1 MWISSLQLENFRNY
15 RQLSLSFEPGINLLI
30 GENGAGKTNLVEACV
45 YLSTLESHRVSGY
58 TALIKSESSSS
69 QLSLSAK
76 NDGCEISV
84 AAELN
89 RDKPNRYFLNSN
101 QVKRTSDLVG
111 VSKVVVFAPED
122 LDLVRRD
129 PQDRRKFL
137 DESMIQLKPRLA
149 GVKADYE
156 RVLKQKAALLK
167 SARQVSNP
175 DLTTLDIW
183 DDQLVALGTEIIFHR
198 QELISKIFPLLQDFY
213 HQLSG
218 QPESLDLILKTS
230 VAGGEEEDEFQSL
243 SNWDKQEI
251 QDAFYQRLSELR
263 PKELERGVSLVG
275 PHRDELTILKSGLL
289 ARNHAS
295 QGEAWSLA
303 LGLKL
308 AMAQLLRSDSQSG
321 DPVLILDDV
330 FAVLDAGRRQRLVEF
345 VINNEQVLITS
356 ADLDAVPDLLVAKRL
371 EVVGGEVVG

>member
-15 RQLSLSFEPGINLLI
+15 RQLSVSFEPGINLLI

-58 TALIKSESSSS
+58 TALIGSEGASS
-69 QLSLSAK
+69 QLSLKAK
-76 NDGCEISV
+76 NNGREISV

-89 RDKPNRYFLNSN
+89 KDKPNRYFLNSH

-149 GVKADYE
+149 GVKADYD

-167 SARQVSNP
+167 SARQVSSL

-183 DDQLVALGTEIIFHR
+183 DDQLVALGTEIIYHR

-218 QPESLDLILKTS
+218 QPETLELLLKTS
-230 VAGGEEEDEFQSL
+230 VAGGEEEEEFQSL
-243 SNWDKQEI
+243 SSWDKQEI
-251 QDAFYQRLSELR
+251 QDAFYQRLAELR
-263 PKELERGVSLVG
+263 PRELERGVSLVG

-356 ADLDAVPDLLVAKRL
+356 ADLEAVPDLLVAKRL

>member
-15 RQLSLSFEPGINLLI
+15 RQLSVSFEPGINLLI

-58 TALIKSESSSS
+58 TALIGSEGASS
-69 QLSLSAK
+69 QLSLKAK
-76 NDGCEISV
+76 NNGREISV

-89 RDKPNRYFLNSN
+89 RDKPNRYFLNSH

-167 SARQVSNP
+167 SARQVSSP

-213 HQLSG
+213 RQLSG
-218 QPESLDLILKTS
+218 QPESLELILKTS

-251 QDAFYQRLSELR
+251 QDAFYQRLAELR

-356 ADLDAVPDLLVAKRL
+356 ADLEAVPDLLVAKRL

>member
-15 RQLSLSFEPGINLLI
+15 RQLSVSFEPGINLLI

-58 TALIKSESSSS
+58 TALIGSEGASS
-69 QLSLSAK
+69 QLSLKAK
-76 NDGCEISV
+76 NNGREISV

-89 RDKPNRYFLNSN
+89 KDKPNRYFLNSH

-149 GVKADYE
+149 GVKADYD

-167 SARQVSNP
+167 SARQVPSP

-183 DDQLVALGTEIIFHR
+183 DDQLVALGTEIIYHR

-218 QPESLDLILKTS
+218 QPETLELLLKTS

-243 SNWDKQEI
+243 SSWDKQEI
-251 QDAFYQRLSELR
+251 QDAFYQRLAELR

-356 ADLDAVPDLLVAKRL
+356 ADLEAVPDLLVAKRL

>member
-15 RQLSLSFEPGINLLI
+15 RQLSVSFEPGINLLI

-58 TALIKSESSSS
+58 TALIGSEGASS
-69 QLSLSAK
+69 QLSLKAK
-76 NDGCEISV
+76 NDGREIAV

-89 RDKPNRYFLNSN
+89 RDKPNRYFLNSH

-167 SARQVSNP
+167 SARQVSSP

-198 QELISKIFPLLQDFY
+198 QELVSKIFPLLQDFY

-218 QPESLDLILKTS
+218 QPESLELILKTS

-243 SNWDKQEI
+243 SSWDKQEI
-251 QDAFYQRLSELR
+251 QDAFYQRLTELR

-275 PHRDELTILKSGLL
+275 PHRDELTILKAGLL

-356 ADLDAVPDLLVAKRL
+356 ADLEAVPDLLVAKRL

>member
-1 MWISSLQLENFRNY
+1 VWISSLQLENFRNY
-15 RQLSLSFEPGINLLI
+15 RQLSVSFEPGINLLI

-58 TALIKSESSSS
+58 TALIGSEGASS
-69 QLSLSAK
+69 QLSLKAK
-76 NDGCEISV
+76 NDGREIAV

-89 RDKPNRYFLNSN
+89 RDKPNRYFLNSH
-101 QVKRTSDLVG
+101 QAKRNSDLVG

-198 QELISKIFPLLQDFY
+198 QELISKILPLLQDFY

-218 QPESLDLILKTS
+218 QPESLELILKTS

-243 SNWDKQEI
+243 SRWDKQEI
-251 QDAFYQRLSELR
+251 QDAFYQRLTELR

-356 ADLDAVPDLLVAKRL
+356 ADLEAVPDLLVAKRL

>member
-1 MWISSLQLENFRNY
+1 MWISSVQLENFRNY
-15 RQLSLSFEPGINLLI
+15 RQLSLNLERGINLLI

-45 YLSTLESHRVSGY
+45 YLSTLESHRVGGY
-58 TALIKSESSSS
+58 GSLIHSESQSA
-69 QLSLSAK
+69 QLSLKAK
-76 NDGCEISV
+76 NNNREISV

-89 RDKPNRYFLNSN
+89 RDKPNRYFLNAH
-101 QVKRTSDLVG
+101 QVKRTSDLIG

-129 PQDRRKFL
+129 PQYRRRFL

-149 GVKADYE
+149 GVKSDYE

-167 SARQVSNP
+167 SAKQVSNP

-183 DDQLVALGTEIIFHR
+183 DDQLVSLGSELIFQR
-198 QELISKIFPLLQDFY
+198 QELISKIFPLLEDFY

-218 QPESLDLILKTS
+218 KPESVELILRTS
-230 VAGGEEEDEFQSL
+230 VAGGEEEDEFTPL
-243 SNWDKQEI
+243 SSWDKAEI
-251 QDAFYQRLSELR
+251 ADSFYQRLQELR
-263 PKELERGVSLVG
+263 PRELERGVSLVG
-275 PHRDELTILKSGLL
+275 PHRDELSILKSGLL

-308 AMAQLLRSDSQSG
+308 AMAQLLREDSPSG

-345 VINNEQVLITS
+345 VIENEQVLITS
-356 ADLDAVPDLLVAKRL
+356 ADADAVPNLSVAKRL
-371 EVVGGEVVG
+371 EISGGEVLG

>member
-1 MWISSLQLENFRNY
+1 VWISSLQLENFRNY
-15 RQLSLSFEPGINLLI
+15 RQLSLNLEPGINLLI

-58 TALIKSESSSS
+58 SALIHSESSSA
-69 QLSLSAK
+69 QLSLKAK
-76 NDGCEISV
+76 NDSREISV
-84 AAELN
+84 AAEIN
-89 RDKPNRYFLNSN
+89 RDKANRYFLNSH

-129 PQDRRKFL
+129 PQDRRRFL
-137 DESMIQLKPRLA
+137 DDSMIQLKPRLA
-149 GVKADYE
+149 GVKSDYE

-183 DDQLVALGTEIIFHR
+183 DDQLVSLGSELIFHR

-213 HQLSG
+213 SQLSG
-218 QPESLDLILKTS
+218 KPESLELILRSS
-230 VAGGEEEDEFQSL
+230 VAGGEEEDDFTPL
-243 SNWDKQEI
+243 SSWDRADISE
-251 QDAFYQRLSELR
+251 AFYQRLQELR
-263 PKELERGVSLVG
+263 ARELERGVSLVG
-275 PHRDELTILKSGLL
+275 PHRDELSILKSGLL

-308 AMAQLLRSDSQSG
+308 AMAQLLREDSQSG

-345 VINNEQVLITS
+345 VIENEQVLITS
-356 ADLDAVPDLLVAKRL
+356 ADVDAVPNLSVAKRL
-371 EVVGGEVVG
+371 EISGGEVVG

>member
-1 MWISSLQLENFRNY
+1 VWISALQLENFRNY
-15 RQLSLSFEPGINLLI
+15 RQLSLNFEPGINLLI

-58 TALIKSESSSS
+58 GALIRSESASC
-69 QLSLSAK
+69 QLSLKAK
-76 NDGCEISV
+76 NDGREISV

-89 RDKPNRYFLNSN
+89 RDKPNRYFLNSH
-101 QVKRTSDLVG
+101 QVKRTSDMVG
-111 VSKVVVFAPED
+111 ISKVVVFAPED

-149 GVKADYE
+149 GVKTDYE

-183 DDQLVALGTEIIFHR
+183 DDQLVSLGSELIFHR
-198 QELISKIFPLLQDFY
+198 QELISKIFPLLEDFY

-218 QPESLDLILKTS
+218 QPESLELVMKTS

-243 SNWDKQEI
+243 ASWDKQAI
-251 QDAFYQRLSELR
+251 QDAFYQRLQELR

-289 ARNHAS
+289 ARSHAS

-330 FAVLDAGRRQRLVEF
+330 FAVLDAGRRARLVEF
-345 VINNEQVLITS
+345 VVNNEQVLITS
-356 ADLDAVPDLLVAKRL
+356 ADLEAVPDLLVAKRV

>member
-1 MWISSLQLENFRNY
+1 MWISSVQLENFRNY
-15 RQLSLSFEPGINLLI
+15 RQLSLNLERGINLLI

-45 YLSTLESHRVSGY
+45 YLSTLESHRVGGY
-58 TALIKSESSSS
+58 GSLIHSESQSA
-69 QLSLSAK
+69 QLSLKAK
-76 NDGCEISV
+76 NNNREISV

-89 RDKPNRYFLNSN
+89 RDKPNRYFLNAH
-101 QVKRTSDLVG
+101 QVKRTSDLIG

-129 PQDRRKFL
+129 PQDRRRFL

-149 GVKADYE
+149 GVKSDYE
-156 RVLKQKAALLK
+156 RVLKQKAALLR
-167 SARQVSNP
+167 SAKQVSNP

-183 DDQLVALGTEIIFHR
+183 DDQLVSLGSELIFQR
-198 QELISKIFPLLQDFY
+198 QELISKIFPLLEDFY

-218 QPESLDLILKTS
+218 KPESVELILRTS
-230 VAGGEEEDEFQSL
+230 VAGGEEEDEFTPL
-243 SNWDKQEI
+243 SSWDKAEI
-251 QDAFYQRLSELR
+251 ADSFYQRLQELR
-263 PKELERGVSLVG
+263 PRELERGVSLVG
-275 PHRDELTILKSGLL
+275 PHRDELSILKSGLL

-308 AMAQLLRSDSQSG
+308 AMAQLLREDSPSG

-345 VINNEQVLITS
+345 VIENEQVLITS
-356 ADLDAVPDLLVAKRL
+356 ADADAVPNLSVAKRL
-371 EVVGGEVVG
+371 EISGGEVLG

>member
-15 RQLSLSFEPGINLLI
+15 RQLALSFETGINLLI

-45 YLSTLESHRVSGY
+45 YLSALESHRVTGY
-58 TALIKSESSSS
+58 APLIHAQSASS
-69 QLSLSAK
+69 QLSLKAK
-76 NDGCEISV
+76 NENREISV

-89 RDKPNRYFLNSN
+89 RDKPNRYFLNSH
-101 QVKRTSDLVG
+101 QVKRTSDLAG

-129 PQDRRKFL
+129 PQDRRRFL
-137 DESMIQLKPRLA
+137 DEAMILLKPRLS
-149 GVKADYE
+149 GVKSDYD

-183 DDQLVALGTEIIFHR
+183 DDQLVALGSELIFQR

-218 QPESLDLILKTS
+218 KPESIELIMRTS
-230 VAGGEEEDEFQSL
+230 VAGGEEEEEFSSL
-243 SNWDKQEI
+243 SNWDKAEI
-251 QDAFYQRLSELR
+251 SEAFYQRLQELR
-263 PKELERGVSLVG
+263 PRELERGVSLVG
-275 PHRDELTILKSGLL
+275 PHRDELSILKSGLL

-308 AMAQLLRSDSQSG
+308 AMAQLLREDSQSG

-356 ADLDAVPDLLVAKRL
+356 ADVEAVPDLLVAKRL
-371 EVVGGEVVG
+371 EIAGGEVVG

>member
-15 RQLSLSFEPGINLLI
+15 RQLSVSFEPGINLLI

-58 TALIKSESSSS
+58 TALIGSEGASS
-69 QLSLSAK
+69 QLSLKAK
-76 NDGCEISV
+76 NNGREISV

-89 RDKPNRYFLNSN
+89 RDKPNRYFLNSH

-167 SARQVSNP
+167 SARQVSSP

-198 QELISKIFPLLQDFY
+198 QELISRIFPLLQDFY
-213 HQLSG
+213 RQLSG
-218 QPESLDLILKTS
+218 QPESLELILKTS

-251 QDAFYQRLSELR
+251 QDAFYQRLAELR
-263 PKELERGVSLVG
+263 AKELERGVSLVG

-308 AMAQLLRSDSQSG
+308 AMAQLLRSESQSG

-356 ADLDAVPDLLVAKRL
+356 ADLEAVPDLLVAKRL

>member
-15 RQLSLSFEPGINLLI
+15 RQLSVSFEPGINLLI

-58 TALIKSESSSS
+58 TALIGSEGASS
-69 QLSLSAK
+69 QLSLKAK
-76 NDGCEISV
+76 NNGREISV

-89 RDKPNRYFLNSN
+89 KDKPNRYFLNSH

-149 GVKADYE
+149 GVKADYD

-167 SARQVSNP
+167 SARQVPSP

-183 DDQLVALGTEIIFHR
+183 DDQLVALGTEIIYHR

-218 QPESLDLILKTS
+218 QPETLELLLKTS

-243 SNWDKQEI
+243 SSWDKQVI
-251 QDAFYQRLSELR
+251 QDVFYQRLAELR

-356 ADLDAVPDLLVAKRL
+356 ADLEAVPDLLVAKRL

>member
-15 RQLSLSFEPGINLLI
+15 RQLSLTFEPGINLLI

-58 TALIKSESSSS
+58 GALIRSESASS
-69 QLSLSAK
+69 QLSLKAK
-76 NDGCEISV
+76 NDGREISV

-89 RDKPNRYFLNSN
+89 RDKPNRYFLNSH
-101 QVKRTSDLVG
+101 QVKRTSDLFG
-111 VSKVVVFAPED
+111 ISKVVVFAPED

-183 DDQLVALGTEIIFHR
+183 DDQLVALGSELIFHR
-198 QELISKIFPLLQDFY
+198 QELISKIFPLLEDFY

-218 QPESLDLILKTS
+218 QPESLELILKTS
-230 VAGGEEEDEFQSL
+230 VAGGEEEAEFQSL
-243 SNWDKQEI
+243 SSWDKQAI
-251 QDAFYQRLSELR
+251 QDAFYQRLQELR

-289 ARNHAS
+289 ARSHAS

-330 FAVLDAGRRQRLVEF
+330 FAVLDAGRRARLVEF
-345 VINNEQVLITS
+345 VVNNEQVLITS
-356 ADLDAVPDLLVAKRL
+356 ADLEAVPDLLVAKRV

>member
-15 RQLSLSFEPGINLLI
+15 RQLSLTFEPGINLLI

-58 TALIKSESSSS
+58 GALIRSESASS
-69 QLSLSAK
+69 QLSLKAK
-76 NDGCEISV
+76 NDGREISV

-89 RDKPNRYFLNSN
+89 RDKPNRYFLNSH

-111 VSKVVVFAPED
+111 ISKVVVFAPED

-183 DDQLVALGTEIIFHR
+183 DDQLVALGSELIFHR
-198 QELISKIFPLLQDFY
+198 QELISKIFPLLEDFY

-218 QPESLDLILKTS
+218 EPESLELILKTS

-243 SNWDKQEI
+243 SSWDKQAI
-251 QDAFYQRLSELR
+251 QDAFYQRLQELR

-289 ARNHAS
+289 ARSHAS

-330 FAVLDAGRRQRLVEF
+330 FAVLDAGRRARLVEF
-345 VINNEQVLITS
+345 VVNNEQVLITS
-356 ADLDAVPDLLVAKRL
+356 ADLEAVPDLLVAKRV

>member
-1 MWISSLQLENFRNY
+1 VWISSLQLENFRNY
-15 RQLSLSFEPGINLLI
+15 RQLSLNLEPGINLLI

-58 TALIKSESSSS
+58 AALIHSESSSA
-69 QLSLSAK
+69 QLSLKAK
-76 NDGCEISV
+76 NDSREISV
-84 AAELN
+84 AAEIN
-89 RDKPNRYFLNSN
+89 RDKANRYFLNSH

-129 PQDRRKFL
+129 PQDRRRFL
-137 DESMIQLKPRLA
+137 DDSMIQLKPRLA
-149 GVKADYE
+149 GVKSDYE

-183 DDQLVALGTEIIFHR
+183 DDQLVSLGSELIFHR

-213 HQLSG
+213 SQLSG
-218 QPESLDLILKTS
+218 KPESLELILRSS
-230 VAGGEEEDEFQSL
+230 VAGGEEEEDFTPL
-243 SNWDKQEI
+243 SSWNRADISE
-251 QDAFYQRLSELR
+251 AFYQRLQELR
-263 PKELERGVSLVG
+263 SRELERGVSLVG
-275 PHRDELTILKSGLL
+275 PHRDELSILKSGLL

-308 AMAQLLRSDSQSG
+308 AMAQLLREDSQSG

-345 VINNEQVLITS
+345 VIENEQVLITS
-356 ADLDAVPDLLVAKRL
+356 ADVDAVPNLSVAKRL
-371 EVVGGEVVG
+371 EISGGEVVG

>member
-15 RQLSLSFEPGINLLI
+15 RQLSVSFEPGINLLI

-58 TALIKSESSSS
+58 TALIGSEGASS
-69 QLSLSAK
+69 QLSLKAK
-76 NDGCEISV
+76 NNGREISV

-89 RDKPNRYFLNSN
+89 KDKPNRYFLNSH

-167 SARQVSNP
+167 SARQVSSP

-183 DDQLVALGTEIIFHR
+183 DDQLVAMGTEIIFHR
-198 QELISKIFPLLQDFY
+198 QELISRIFPLLQDFY

-218 QPESLDLILKTS
+218 QPETLELILKTS

-243 SNWDKQEI
+243 SSWDKQVI
-251 QDAFYQRLSELR
+251 QDAFYQRLAELR

-330 FAVLDAGRRQRLVEF
+330 FAVLDAGRRQRLVDF

-356 ADLDAVPDLLVAKRL
+356 ADLEAVPDLLVSKRL

>member
-1 MWISSLQLENFRNY
+1 VWISSLQLENFRNY
-15 RQLSLSFEPGINLLI
+15 RQLSLTFEPGINLLI

-58 TALIKSESSSS
+58 GALIRSESASS
-69 QLSLSAK
+69 QLSLKAK
-76 NDGCEISV
+76 NDGREISV

-89 RDKPNRYFLNSN
+89 RDKPNRYFLNSH

-111 VSKVVVFAPED
+111 ISKVVVFAPED

-183 DDQLVALGTEIIFHR
+183 DDQLVALGSELIFHR
-198 QELISKIFPLLQDFY
+198 QELISKIFPLLEDFY

-218 QPESLDLILKTS
+218 QPEPLELILKTS
-230 VAGGEEEDEFQSL
+230 VAGGVEEDEFQSL
-243 SNWDKQEI
+243 SSWDKQAI
-251 QDAFYQRLSELR
+251 QDAFYQRLQELR

-289 ARNHAS
+289 ARSHAS

-330 FAVLDAGRRQRLVEF
+330 FAVLDAGRRARLVEF
-345 VINNEQVLITS
+345 VVNNEQVLITS
-356 ADLDAVPDLLVAKRL
+356 ADLEAIPDLLVAKRV

>member
-15 RQLSLSFEPGINLLI
+15 RQLSVSFEPGINLLI

-58 TALIKSESSSS
+58 TALIGSEGASS
-69 QLSLSAK
+69 QLSLKAK
-76 NDGCEISV
+76 NNGREISV

-89 RDKPNRYFLNSN
+89 KDKPNRYFLNSH

-167 SARQVSNP
+167 SARQVSSP

-183 DDQLVALGTEIIFHR
+183 DDQLVSLGTEIIFHR
-198 QELISKIFPLLQDFY
+198 QELISTIFPLLQDFY

-218 QPESLDLILKTS
+218 QPETLELILKTS

-243 SNWDKQEI
+243 SSWDKQEI
-251 QDAFYQRLSELR
+251 QDAFYQRLAELR
-263 PKELERGVSLVG
+263 PRELERGVSLVG

-356 ADLDAVPDLLVAKRL
+356 ADLEAVPDLLVAKRL

>member
-15 RQLSLSFEPGINLLI
+15 RQLSVSFEPGINLLI

-58 TALIKSESSSS
+58 TALIGSEGASS
-69 QLSLSAK
+69 QLSLKAK
-76 NDGCEISV
+76 NNGREISV

-89 RDKPNRYFLNSN
+89 KDKPNRYFLNSH

-149 GVKADYE
+149 GVKADYD

-167 SARQVSNP
+167 SARQVPSP

-183 DDQLVALGTEIIFHR
+183 DDQLVALGTEIIYHR
-198 QELISKIFPLLQDFY
+198 QELISRIFPLLQDFY

-218 QPESLDLILKTS
+218 QPETLELLLKTS

-243 SNWDKQEI
+243 SSWDKQEI
-251 QDAFYQRLSELR
+251 QDAFYQRLAELR
-263 PKELERGVSLVG
+263 PRELERGVSLVG

-356 ADLDAVPDLLVAKRL
+356 ADLEAVPDLLVAKRL
-371 EVVGGEVVG
+371 EVVGGEVFG

>member
-15 RQLSLSFEPGINLLI
+15 RQLSVSFEPGINLLI

-58 TALIKSESSSS
+58 TALIGSEGASS
-69 QLSLSAK
+69 QLSLKAK
-76 NDGCEISV
+76 NNGREISV

-89 RDKPNRYFLNSN
+89 KDKPNRYFLNSH

-167 SARQVSNP
+167 SARQVSSP

-198 QELISKIFPLLQDFY
+198 QELISTIFPLLQDFY

-218 QPESLDLILKTS
+218 QPETLELILKTS
-230 VAGGEEEDEFQSL
+230 VAGGEEEEEFQSL
-243 SNWDKQEI
+243 SSWDKQEI
-251 QDAFYQRLSELR
+251 QDAFYQRLAELR
-263 PKELERGVSLVG
+263 PRELERGVSLVG

-356 ADLDAVPDLLVAKRL
+356 ADLEAVPDLLVAKRL
-371 EVVGGEVVG
+371 EVVGGEVFG

>member
-15 RQLSLSFEPGINLLI
+15 RQLSVSFEPGINLLI

-58 TALIKSESSSS
+58 TALIGSEGASS
-69 QLSLSAK
+69 QLSLKAK
-76 NDGCEISV
+76 NNGREISV

-89 RDKPNRYFLNSN
+89 KDKPNRYFLNSH

-167 SARQVSNP
+167 SARQVSSP

-218 QPESLDLILKTS
+218 QPETLELILKTS

-243 SNWDKQEI
+243 SSWDKQEI
-251 QDAFYQRLSELR
+251 QDAFYQRLAELR
-263 PKELERGVSLVG
+263 PRELERGVSLVG

-356 ADLDAVPDLLVAKRL
+356 ADLEAVPDLLVAKRL
-371 EVVGGEVVG
+371 EVVGGEVFG

>member
-15 RQLSLSFEPGINLLI
+15 RQLSVSFEPGINLLI

-58 TALIKSESSSS
+58 TALIRSESTSS
-69 QLSLSAK
+69 QLSLKAK
-76 NDGCEISV
+76 NNGREISV

-89 RDKPNRYFLNSN
+89 KDKPNRYFLNSH

-111 VSKVVVFAPED
+111 VLKVVVFAPED

-167 SARQVSNP
+167 SARQVSSP

-183 DDQLVALGTEIIFHR
+183 DDQLVSLGTEIIFHR

-218 QPESLDLILKTS
+218 QPETLELILKTS

-243 SNWDKQEI
+243 SSWDKQVI
-251 QDAFYQRLSELR
+251 QDAFYQRLAELR

-330 FAVLDAGRRQRLVEF
+330 FAVLDAGRRQRLVDF

-356 ADLDAVPDLLVAKRL
+356 ADLEAVPDLLVSKRL

>member
-1 MWISSLQLENFRNY
+1 VWISSLQLENFRNY
-15 RQLSLSFEPGINLLI
+15 RQLALNFEPGINLLI

-45 YLSTLESHRVSGY
+45 YLSMLESHRVTGY
-58 TALIKSESSSS
+58 GSLIHSESASS
-69 QLSLSAK
+69 QLSLKAK
-76 NDGCEISV
+76 NDSREISV

-89 RDKPNRYFLNSN
+89 RDKPNRYFLNAH

-111 VSKVVVFAPED
+111 VSRVVVFAPED

-129 PQDRRKFL
+129 PQDRRRFL
-137 DESMIQLKPRLA
+137 DESMIQLKPRLS

-183 DDQLVALGTEIIFHR
+183 DDQLVSLGSELIFQR

-218 QPESLDLILKTS
+218 KPESIELSLRTS
-230 VAGGEEEDEFQSL
+230 VAGGEEEEEFSSL
-243 SNWDKQEI
+243 TNWDKLEI
-251 QDAFYQRLSELR
+251 SEAFYQRLQELR

-275 PHRDELTILKSGLL
+275 PHRDELSILKSGLL
-289 ARNHAS
+289 ARSHAS

-308 AMAQLLRSDSQSG
+308 AMAQLLREDSQSG

-356 ADLDAVPDLLVAKRL
+356 ADVEAVPDLMVAKRL
-371 EVVGGEVVG
+371 EISGGEVIG

>member
-15 RQLSLSFEPGINLLI
+15 RQLALNFEPGINLLI

-45 YLSTLESHRVSGY
+45 YLSMLESHRVTGY
-58 TALIKSESSSS
+58 GSLIHSESASS
-69 QLSLSAK
+69 QLSLKAK
-76 NDGCEISV
+76 NDSREISV

-89 RDKPNRYFLNSN
+89 RDKPNRYFLNAH
-101 QVKRTSDLVG
+101 QVKRTSDLVV
-111 VSKVVVFAPED
+111 VSRVVVFAPED

-129 PQDRRKFL
+129 PQDRRRFL
-137 DESMIQLKPRLA
+137 DESMIQLKPRLS

-183 DDQLVALGTEIIFHR
+183 DDQLVSLGSELIFQR

-218 QPESLDLILKTS
+218 KPESIELSLRTS
-230 VAGGEEEDEFQSL
+230 VAGGEEEEEFS
-243 SNWDKQEI
+243 SITNWDKLEI
-251 QDAFYQRLSELR
+251 SEAFYQRLQELR

-275 PHRDELTILKSGLL
+275 PHRDELSILKSGLL
-289 ARNHAS
+289 ARSHAS

-308 AMAQLLRSDSQSG
+308 AMAQLLREDSQSG

-356 ADLDAVPDLLVAKRL
+356 ADVEAVPDLMVAKRL
-371 EVVGGEVVG
+371 EISGGEVIG

>member
-1 MWISSLQLENFRNY
+1 VWISSLQLENFRNY
-15 RQLSLSFEPGINLLI
+15 RQLSLNLEPGINLLI

-58 TALIKSESSSS
+58 GSLINSQSQNA
-69 QLSLSAK
+69 QLSLKAK
-76 NDGCEISV
+76 NDNREISV
-84 AAELN
+84 AAEIN
-89 RDKPNRYFLNSN
+89 RDKANRYFLNSH

-129 PQDRRKFL
+129 PQDRRRFL
-137 DESMIQLKPRLA
+137 DDSMIQLKPRLA
-149 GVKADYE
+149 GVKSDYE

-167 SARQVSNP
+167 SARQVTNP

-183 DDQLVALGTEIIFHR
+183 DDQLVSLGSELIFHR

-213 HQLSG
+213 TQLSG
-218 QPESLDLILKTS
+218 KPESLELILRSS
-230 VAGGEEEDEFQSL
+230 VAGGDEEEDFTPL
-243 SNWDKQEI
+243 SSWDKPEI
-251 QDAFYQRLSELR
+251 SEAFYQRLQELR
-263 PKELERGVSLVG
+263 SRELERGVSLVG
-275 PHRDELTILKSGLL
+275 PHRDELSILKSGLL

-308 AMAQLLRSDSQSG
+308 AMAQLLREDSQSG

-345 VINNEQVLITS
+345 VIENEQVLITS
-356 ADLDAVPDLLVAKRL
+356 ADVDAVPNLSVAKRL
-371 EVVGGEVVG
+371 EISGGEVVG

>member
-15 RQLSLSFEPGINLLI
+15 RQLSVSFEPGINLLI

-58 TALIKSESSSS
+58 TALIGSEGASS
-69 QLSLSAK
+69 QLSLKAK
-76 NDGCEISV
+76 NNGREISV

-89 RDKPNRYFLNSN
+89 RDKPNRYFLNSH

-167 SARQVSNP
+167 SARQVSSP

-198 QELISKIFPLLQDFY
+198 RELISKIFPLLQDFY
-213 HQLSG
+213 RQLSG
-218 QPESLDLILKTS
+218 QPESLELVLKTS

-243 SNWDKQEI
+243 SSWDKQEI
-251 QDAFYQRLSELR
+251 QDAFYQRLAELR

-275 PHRDELTILKSGLL
+275 PHRDELTILKSGLV

-356 ADLDAVPDLLVAKRL
+356 ADLEAVPDLLVAKRL

>member
-15 RQLSLSFEPGINLLI
+15 RQLSLTFEPGINLLI

-58 TALIKSESSSS
+58 GALIRSESASS
-69 QLSLSAK
+69 QLSLKAK
-76 NDGCEISV
+76 NDGREISV

-89 RDKPNRYFLNSN
+89 RDKPNRYFLNSH

-111 VSKVVVFAPED
+111 ISKVVVFAPED

-183 DDQLVALGTEIIFHR
+183 DDQLVALGSELIFHR
-198 QELISKIFPLLQDFY
+198 QELISKIFPLLEDFY

-218 QPESLDLILKTS
+218 QPEPLELILKTS
-230 VAGGEEEDEFQSL
+230 VAGGEEEDDFQSL
-243 SNWDKQEI
+243 SSWDKQAI
-251 QDAFYQRLSELR
+251 QDAFYQRLQELR
-263 PKELERGVSLVG
+263 PRELERGVSLVG

-289 ARNHAS
+289 ARSHAS

-330 FAVLDAGRRQRLVEF
+330 FAVLDAGRRARLVEF
-345 VINNEQVLITS
+345 VVNNEQVLITS
-356 ADLDAVPDLLVAKRL
+356 ADLEAVPDLLVAKRV

>member
-15 RQLSLSFEPGINLLI
+15 RQLSVSFEPGINLLI

-58 TALIKSESSSS
+58 TALIGSEGASS
-69 QLSLSAK
+69 QLSLKAK
-76 NDGCEISV
+76 NNGREISV

-89 RDKPNRYFLNSN
+89 RDKPNRYFLNSH

-167 SARQVSNP
+167 SARQVSSP

-213 HQLSG
+213 RQLSG
-218 QPESLDLILKTS
+218 QPESLELILKTS
-230 VAGGEEEDEFQSL
+230 VAGGEEEEEFQSL

-251 QDAFYQRLSELR
+251 QDAFYQRLAELR

-356 ADLDAVPDLLVAKRL
+356 ADLEAVPDLLVAKRL

>member
-15 RQLSLSFEPGINLLI
+15 RQLSVSFEPGINLLI

-58 TALIKSESSSS
+58 TALIGAEGASS
-69 QLSLSAK
+69 QLSLKAK
-76 NDGCEISV
+76 NNGREISV

-89 RDKPNRYFLNSN
+89 KDKPNRYFLNSH

-167 SARQVSNP
+167 SARQVSSP

-218 QPESLDLILKTS
+218 QPETLELILKTS

-243 SNWDKQEI
+243 SSWDKQEI
-251 QDAFYQRLSELR
+251 QDAFYQRLAELR
-263 PKELERGVSLVG
+263 PRELERGVSLVG

-356 ADLDAVPDLLVAKRL
+356 ADLEAVPDLLVAKRL

>member
-15 RQLSLSFEPGINLLI
+15 RQLSVSFEPGINLLI

-58 TALIKSESSSS
+58 TALIGSEGASS
-69 QLSLSAK
+69 QLSLKAK
-76 NDGCEISV
+76 NNGREISV

-89 RDKPNRYFLNSN
+89 KDKPNRYFLNSH

-167 SARQVSNP
+167 SARQVSSP

-198 QELISKIFPLLQDFY
+198 QELISRIFPLLQDFY

-218 QPESLDLILKTS
+218 QPETLELLLKTS

-243 SNWDKQEI
+243 SSWDKQEI
-251 QDAFYQRLSELR
+251 QDAFYQRLAELR

-356 ADLDAVPDLLVAKRL
+356 ADLEAVPDLLVAKRL

>member
-1 MWISSLQLENFRNY
+1 VWISSLQLENFRNY
-15 RQLSLSFEPGINLLI
+15 RQLSLNLEPGINLLI

-58 TALIKSESSSS
+58 AALIRSESSSA
-69 QLSLSAK
+69 QLSLKAK
-76 NDGCEISV
+76 NESREISV
-84 AAELN
+84 AAEIN
-89 RDKPNRYFLNSN
+89 RDKANRYFLNSH

-129 PQDRRKFL
+129 PQDRRRFL
-137 DESMIQLKPRLA
+137 DDSMIQLKPRLA
-149 GVKADYE
+149 GVKSDYE

-167 SARQVSNP
+167 SARQVNNP

-183 DDQLVALGTEIIFHR
+183 DDQLVALGSELIFHR

-213 HQLSG
+213 SQLSG
-218 QPESLDLILKTS
+218 KPESLELILRSS
-230 VAGGEEEDEFQSL
+230 VAGGEEEEDFTPL
-243 SNWDKQEI
+243 SSWDRADISE
-251 QDAFYQRLSELR
+251 AFYQRLQELR
-263 PKELERGVSLVG
+263 ARELERGVSLVG
-275 PHRDELTILKSGLL
+275 PHRDELSILKSGLL

-308 AMAQLLRSDSQSG
+308 AMAQLLREDSQSG

-345 VINNEQVLITS
+345 VIENEQVLITS
-356 ADLDAVPDLLVAKRL
+356 ADADAVPNLSVAKRL
-371 EVVGGEVVG
+371 EISGGEVVG

>member
-45 YLSTLESHRVSGY
+45 YLSNLESHRVSGY
-58 TALIKSESSSS
+58 TALIRSESASS
-69 QLSLSAK
+69 QLSLKAK
-76 NDGCEISV
+76 NDGREIAV

-111 VSKVVVFAPED
+111 VAKVVVFAPED

-167 SARQVSNP
+167 SARHVSNP

-183 DDQLVALGTEIIFHR
+183 DDQLVALGTELIFHR

-218 QPESLDLILKTS
+218 QPETLDLVLKTS

-243 SNWDKQEI
+243 SRWDKQEI
-251 QDAFYQRLSELR
+251 QAAFYQRLAELR

-356 ADLDAVPDLLVAKRL
+356 ADLDAVPELLVAKRL

>member
-15 RQLSLSFEPGINLLI
+15 RQLSVSFEPGINLLI

-58 TALIKSESSSS
+58 TALIGSEGASS
-69 QLSLSAK
+69 QLSLKAK
-76 NDGCEISV
+76 NNGREISV

-89 RDKPNRYFLNSN
+89 KDKPNRYFLNSH

-167 SARQVSNP
+167 SARQVSSP

-198 QELISKIFPLLQDFY
+198 QELISTIFPLLQDFY

-218 QPESLDLILKTS
+218 QPETLELLLKTS
-230 VAGGEEEDEFQSL
+230 VAGGEEEEEFQSL
-243 SNWDKQEI
+243 SSWDKQEI
-251 QDAFYQRLSELR
+251 QDAFYQRLAELR

-356 ADLDAVPDLLVAKRL
+356 ADLEAVPDLLVAKRL
-371 EVVGGEVVG
+371 EVVGGEVFG